1 MDDVPERAGRD
12 GEGRR
17 IMWVREPL
25 GEERGL
31 TQTGG
36 GQRRLGLA
44 LEAALDDELGLPV
57 ADQHERC
64 VEPVR
69 DEGLG

>member
-1 MDDVPERAGRD
+1 
-12 GEGRR
+12 
-17 IMWVREPL
+17 MWVREPL